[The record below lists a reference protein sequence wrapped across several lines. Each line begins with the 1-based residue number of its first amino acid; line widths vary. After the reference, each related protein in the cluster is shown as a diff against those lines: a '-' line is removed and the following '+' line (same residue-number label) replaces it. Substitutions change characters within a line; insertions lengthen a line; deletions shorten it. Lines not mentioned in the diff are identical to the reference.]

1 MRPYLSIRGDASR
14 FSCGGGP
21 IVDHLEAVRGS
32 ILEAMMSYVLCRHKW
47 TAGVDRAA
55 GLDAVLALVG
65 IPSVLHLLTI
75 DDQRDGFPD
84 DAQGPACGM

>member
-1 MRPYLSIRGDASR
+1 
-14 FSCGGGP
+14 
-21 IVDHLEAVRGS
+21 
-32 ILEAMMSYVLCRHKW
+32 MSYVLCRHKW